1 MVLNLYLFE
10 RSIIEKKRFK
20 KEQGGVGQ
28 GNKKDRGWGGW
39 RERLPVFCAYL
50 QTHKCTSP

>member
-10 RSIIEKKRFK
+10 RSIIEKK
-20 KEQGGVGQ
+20 EQGGMGQ
-28 GNKKDRGWGGW
+28 GNKKDGGWGGW